1 MYNQYEKPVVEVMP
15 DLAESV
21 YMASGTTGGSGSAS
35 ANGCNSKYM
44 GGVYHKP
51 DYSINN
57 NINGLGC
64 NGCPAFRADS
74 CALQTEYLWD
84 SYKVDEGNR
93 MPEWERQGKGP
104 DDARW

>member
-44 GGVYHKP
+44 G
-51 DYSINN
+51 
-57 NINGLGC
+57 
-64 NGCPAFRADS
+64 
-74 CALQTEYLWD
+74 
-84 SYKVDEGNR
+84 
-93 MPEWERQGKGP
+93 
-104 DDARW
+104 

>member
-1 MYNQYEKPVVEVMP
+1 MVLVQPVLT
-15 DLAESV
+15 DAT
-21 YMASGTTGGSGSAS
+21 ASIWDNLT
-35 ANGCNSKYM
+35 
-44 GGVYHKP
+44 
-51 DYSINN
+51 NN

-93 MPEWERQGKGP
+93 MPQWEREGKGP
-104 DDARW
+104 DDACW